1 MTKETKDWWE
11 SASAD
16 YQKESNIPID
26 IHYGPG
32 SPNEKNLKLIGNVKD
47 KNVLEI
53 GCGGAQCS
61 IAFAKQGAK
70 VIGIDISEE
79 QLKFAKELAER
90 NKVNIKFYQGDIRKL
105 PQIKSKSQDVVFSAF
120 ALHYVD
126 DLSSCFKEVYRV
138 LKKGGIFVFSL
149 DHPMYRTINSNTLKL
164 KDSYFDTGKEVF
176 TFSDP
181 TKKFVCYK
189 HTVSDLYETLLRAGF
204 LVDKIIEPDS
214 RKHYF
219 YDPWYNL
226 WDYKPKLLKMIPPTI
241 IFRCVKRRY
250 L

>member
-16 YQKESNIPID
+16 YQRDSNIPID

-32 SPNEKNLKLIGNVKD
+32 SPNEKSLNLIGNVKN

-61 IAFAKQGAK
+61 IAFAKKGAK
-70 VIGIDISEE
+70 VTGIDISEE
-79 QLKFAKELAER
+79 QLKFANELAKK
-90 NKVNIKFYQGDIRKL
+90 NKVNIKFYQGDIKKL
-105 PQIKSKSQDVVFSAF
+105 PQIKSKSQDIVFSAF

-126 DLSSCFKEVYRV
+126 DLLSCFKEVNRV
-138 LKKGGIFVFSL
+138 LKNRGVFVFSF
-149 DHPMYRTINSNTLKL
+149 DHPMYRMVDSNTLKL
-164 KDSYFDTGKEVF
+164 KDSYFNTGKEIF

-189 HTVSDLYETLLRAGF
+189 HTVSDIYETLIKVKF
-204 LVDKIIEPDS
+204 SVDKIIEPDS
-214 RKHYF
+214 RKHYS

-226 WDYKPKLLKMIPPTI
+226 WDYKPELLKMVPPTI
-241 IFRCVKRRY
+241 IFKCTKK
-250 L
+250 